1 MPKQNSSSPTPI
13 PVERR
18 RRRVST
24 EGSVRER
31 NSGISLKE
39 LVVWTNK
46 VQFGVRAA
54 KQEGSVMFG
63 QLLSA
68 KRRRRKTAAGSRWSL
83 WEALA
88 IPEKGR
94 LIPAAWRNRG
104 GKLSWKRPFDPS
116 FLNALADTSARR
128 EANAG
133 SEAAAFALFSYRVFG
148 PRQAGSRMTLQLSG
162 KMSGSFFGR
171 FELQLA
177 RRPLP
182 SAMEARRMTTLL
194 PQDLQSCWFQASF
207 NHVLKGGV
215 PDAGT
220 EGMRTVLCKQ
230 TTKVYS
236 WKSKKIHQ
244 PRKPPAFKA
253 IDIPTT
259 TWSSKIVRRN
269 SSLQVAQNLWKV
281 RKTVRL
287 CGNSTLSFPAQ
298 LRMATAASW

>member
-1 MPKQNSSSPTPI
+1 
-13 PVERR
+13 
-18 RRRVST
+18 
-24 EGSVRER
+24 
-31 NSGISLKE
+31 
-39 LVVWTNK
+39 
-46 VQFGVRAA
+46 
-54 KQEGSVMFG
+54 MFG

-68 KRRRRKTAAGSRWSL
+68 KRREG
-83 WEALA
+83 
-88 IPEKGR
+88 
-94 LIPAAWRNRG
+94 IPAAWRTRG
-104 GKLSWKRPFDPS
+104 GKLSWKRPYDPRIPK
-116 FLNALADTSARR
+116 ALADTSARG

-133 SEAAAFALFSYRVFG
+133 SEAAAFALFSYRVLG

-171 FELQLA
+171 FEFQLA

-182 SAMEARRMTTLL
+182 SAMEARRMTLL
-194 PQDLQSCWFQASF
+194 PQDLQSCWFQGSF

-244 PRKPPAFKA
+244 PRKSPAFKA

-259 TWSSKIVRRN
+259 TWSS
-269 SSLQVAQNLWKV
+269 NLLGE
-281 RKTVRL
+281 TVL
-287 CGNSTLSFPAQ
+287 C
-298 LRMATAASW
+298 R

>member
-1 MPKQNSSSPTPI
+1 M
-13 PVERR
+13 
-18 RRRVST
+18 ST

-68 KRRRRKTAAGSRWSL
+68 KTRCSLAEQRREVILKEAIWPKVPSRWQ
-83 WEALA
+83 A
-88 IPEKGR
+88 
-94 LIPAAWRNRG
+94 
-104 GKLSWKRPFDPS
+104 
-116 FLNALADTSARR
+116 SARR

-133 SEAAAFALFSYRVFG
+133 SPVQRICQLRVIFACYQDFSEKDLR
-148 PRQAGSRMTLQLSG
+148 RA
-162 KMSGSFFGR
+162 FFGR
-171 FELQLA
+171 FEFQLA

-194 PQDLQSCWFQASF
+194 PQDLQTASF

-220 EGMRTVLCKQ
+220 EGMRTVLKQ

-259 TWSSKIVRRN
+259 TWSS
-269 SSLQVAQNLWKV
+269 NLLGE
-281 RKTVRL
+281 TVL
-287 CGNSTLSFPAQ
+287 C
-298 LRMATAASW
+298 R